1 MATPVAPQRAPAP
14 TSQAGREAV
23 RVAVGEQRKRDSDV
37 HHILSS
43 ELKQEQAKLAALR
56 QRPTDAAIAAAIA
69 RSAADIAAL
78 ERELDRHPAKT
89 LR

>member
-1 MATPVAPQRAPAP
+1 MTQPDHTPAAPHVDDNQLIAER
-14 TSQAGREAV
+14 R
-23 RVAVGEQRKRDSDV
+23 
-37 HHILSS
+37 
-43 ELKQEQAKLAALR
+43 AKLAALR